1 MNLLIVSEG
10 TLKQWNLLNNDIIK
24 LKESPQR
31 KLGIFFAL
39 EEKQRAAP
47 DFDRQIILAQQIS
60 NVPGLRIR

>member
-39 EEKQRAAP
+39 EEVHRVAP
-47 DFDRQIILAQQIS
+47 HFDRQNLITL
-60 NVPGLRIR
+60 L